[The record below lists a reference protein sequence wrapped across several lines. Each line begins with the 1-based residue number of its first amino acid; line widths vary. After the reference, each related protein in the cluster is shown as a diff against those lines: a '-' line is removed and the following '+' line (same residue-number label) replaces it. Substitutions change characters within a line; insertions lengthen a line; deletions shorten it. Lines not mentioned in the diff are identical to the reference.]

1 MAAVRKSVRLVDETI
16 ELCGVLSRGS
26 EINYSGSLN
35 GMAQR
40 YNILIKDSLP
50 ELGEGESKAICA
62 AFNGY
67 SMADNISQDIA
78 GFEWHISE
86 SMQYDGNFND
96 ILTHYKIDGEEF
108 KTRIRGWSEAQR
120 LAVIDM
126 TQRFWNAGPKSET

>member
-1 MAAVRKSVRLVDETI
+1 VAAIKKSVRLVDETI
-16 ELCGVLSRGS
+16 NLCGILSRGS
-26 EINYSGSLN
+26 DVNYSGSLN

-40 YNILIKDSLP
+40 YNILIKSVMP
-50 ELGEGESKAICA
+50 ELGEGEEKAICA

-67 SMADNISQDIA
+67 TMADDITQDIA

-96 ILTHYKIDGEEF
+96 ILNHYKIDGEQF
-108 KTRIRGWSEAQR
+108 KTKIRGWNAAQR

-126 TQRFWNAGPKSET
+126 TQRFWNAGQKAE